1 MLKEIMQYFQA
12 VQEGKK
18 RANEA
23 QMKLFDIA
31 GFAMLTLTTKKKDGK
46 FIPIG
51 AENYCAAI
59 HRPEGYLVILVDAE
73 GYTRHKQRIWKK
85 KRQDKFIPKL
95 QNRELKNFQET
106 RLLFGPRHLIQSNQ
120 NSNKKSDSNFFEFIQ
135 MLDINKINIAFCL
148 LFV

>member
-1 MLKEIMQYFQA
+1 MLEEIMQYFQA

-73 GYTRHKQRIWKK
+73 GYTKAQTKDLEKDEAGQIYSKVAESGIEEFPGNQITIWT
-85 KRQDKFIPKL
+85 
-95 QNRELKNFQET
+95 ET
-106 RLLFGPRHLIQSNQ
+106 FDTIQS
-120 NSNKKSDSNFFEFIQ
+120 EF
-135 MLDINKINIAFCL
+135 K
-148 LFV
+148 

>member
-1 MLKEIMQYFQA
+1 VLKEIMQYFQA

-73 GYTRHKQRIWKK
+73 GYTKAQTKDLEKEEAGQIYSKVAESGIEEFPGNQITIWT
-85 KRQDKFIPKL
+85 
-95 QNRELKNFQET
+95 ET
-106 RLLFGPRHLIQSNQ
+106 FDTIQS
-120 NSNKKSDSNFFEFIQ
+120 EF
-135 MLDINKINIAFCL
+135 K
-148 LFV
+148 

>member
-31 GFAMLTLTTKKKDGK
+31 GFAMLTLTTKQKDGK

-73 GYTRHKQRIWKK
+73 GYTKAQTKDLEKEEAGQIYSKVAESGIEEFPGNQITIWT
-85 KRQDKFIPKL
+85 
-95 QNRELKNFQET
+95 ET
-106 RLLFGPRHLIQSNQ
+106 FDTIQS
-120 NSNKKSDSNFFEFIQ
+120 EF
-135 MLDINKINIAFCL
+135 K
-148 LFV
+148 

>member
-1 MLKEIMQYFQA
+1 VLEEIMQYFQA

-73 GYTRHKQRIWKK
+73 GYTKAQTKDLEKEEAGQIYSKVAESGIEEFPGNQITIWT
-85 KRQDKFIPKL
+85 
-95 QNRELKNFQET
+95 ET
-106 RLLFGPRHLIQSNQ
+106 FDTIQS
-120 NSNKKSDSNFFEFIQ
+120 EF
-135 MLDINKINIAFCL
+135 K
-148 LFV
+148 

>member
-1 MLKEIMQYFQA
+1 MLEEIMQYFQA

-31 GFAMLTLTTKKKDGK
+31 GFAMLTLTTKKKEGK

-73 GYTRHKQRIWKK
+73 GYTKAQTKDLEKEEAGQIYSKVAESGIEEFPGNQITIWT
-85 KRQDKFIPKL
+85 
-95 QNRELKNFQET
+95 ET
-106 RLLFGPRHLIQSNQ
+106 FDTIQS
-120 NSNKKSDSNFFEFIQ
+120 EF
-135 MLDINKINIAFCL
+135 K
-148 LFV
+148 

>member
-1 MLKEIMQYFQA
+1 MQYFQA

-51 AENYCAAI
+51 EENYCAAI

-73 GYTRHKQRIWKK
+73 GYT
-85 KRQDKFIPKL
+85 
-95 QNRELKNFQET
+95 
-106 RLLFGPRHLIQSNQ
+106 
-120 NSNKKSDSNFFEFIQ
+120 
-135 MLDINKINIAFCL
+135 CL
-148 LFV
+148 LYTSPSPRDGLLSRMPSSA

>member
-51 AENYCAAI
+51 VENYCAAI

-73 GYTRHKQRIWKK
+73 GYTKAQTKDLEKEEAGQIYSKVAESGIEEFPGNQITIWT
-85 KRQDKFIPKL
+85 
-95 QNRELKNFQET
+95 ET
-106 RLLFGPRHLIQSNQ
+106 FDTIQS
-120 NSNKKSDSNFFEFIQ
+120 EF
-135 MLDINKINIAFCL
+135 K
-148 LFV
+148 